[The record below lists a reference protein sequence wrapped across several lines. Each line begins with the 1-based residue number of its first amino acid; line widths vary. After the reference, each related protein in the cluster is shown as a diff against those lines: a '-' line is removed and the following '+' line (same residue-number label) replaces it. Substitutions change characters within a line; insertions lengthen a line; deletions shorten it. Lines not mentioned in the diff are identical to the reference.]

1 MNNIHKHVIKTAD
14 AIINTFVMIVL
25 CIVVLYSVYSIWD
38 NNQVYAE
45 VDVVQ
50 SEMMKLKP
58 EPDDPGPSFEEL
70 RAINPDVCAWVT
82 MDNTEID
89 YPILQGDDDLT
100 YINTDVY
107 GNFALAG
114 SIFLDVRNNPDFT
127 DAYSLIYG
135 HHMANSKMF
144 GDLDLYKEADFFE
157 ENTTGMLL
165 LPDRVYHLEVL
176 SCLVVNSR
184 DDVIFEP
191 QKWLTDASGVLNY
204 AGRNSLHLHEG
215 FLNKLKQQEDVQ
227 ILALS
232 TCSSEYDEARTIVL
246 AVMEPYIEE

>member
-1 MNNIHKHVIKTAD
+1 MNDIHKYVIKTAD
-14 AIINTFVMIVL
+14 AIINTFVMIIL
-25 CIVVLYSVYSIWD
+25 CIIVLYSVYSIWD

-58 EPDDPGPSFEEL
+58 TPDDPGPSFEEL
-70 RAINPDVCAWVT
+70 RAINPDVCAWIT

-114 SIFLDVRNNPDFT
+114 SIFLDVRNTPDFS

-144 GDLDLYKEADFFE
+144 GDLDLYKE
-157 ENTTGMLL
+157 
-165 LPDRVYHLEVL
+165 VL
-176 SCLVVNSR
+176 
-184 DDVIFEP
+184 
-191 QKWLTDASGVLNY
+191 
-204 AGRNSLHLHEG
+204 
-215 FLNKLKQQEDVQ
+215 
-227 ILALS
+227 
-232 TCSSEYDEARTIVL
+232 
-246 AVMEPYIEE
+246 